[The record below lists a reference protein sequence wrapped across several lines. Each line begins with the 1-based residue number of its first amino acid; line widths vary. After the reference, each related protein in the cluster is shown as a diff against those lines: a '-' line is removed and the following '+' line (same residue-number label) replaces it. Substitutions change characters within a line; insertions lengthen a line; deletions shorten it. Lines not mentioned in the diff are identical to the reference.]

1 MSAPEENF
9 EEHDLTGV
17 PEDLQF
23 QEKGHNDE
31 LVVGAV
37 GKRWPGWPGET
48 VFRILVPAEKIGGI
62 IGRKGEFIK
71 KMCEESRARIKI
83 LDGPPGLPE
92 KVVMV
97 SAKEEKDA
105 SIPPAVDGLLRVHK
119 HMVDGLDNNSAHAPP
134 SVGGLISTKLLVPA
148 SRTGTLIGKQG
159 AVVKSIQE
167 ASNVII
173 SVHAP
178 EDLSVF
184 ALQDDKVVEVQ
195 GEPKGVHKAIELI
208 ASRLRKFLVD
218 RSVLPLFEMNMCV
231 PNSHM
236 NPSMPHPSWG
246 GDTQGFP
253 NAGGSG
259 FGDNS
264 HFMPPRQHDNYYPLD
279 FPSLDKQPRQG
290 PPSFGRDAPTGIHP
304 STNAQ
309 LPAPI
314 IKQVTQHMQIPL
326 AYADAVI
333 GTAGANI
340 SYIRRASG
348 ATITIQ
354 ESKGMPGEMTVEING
369 TATEVQTAQQL
380 IQNVMAQAAGS
391 TQNPTVSEHP
401 GQLSYQSHGSTYTS
415 PPSNAGNAA
424 GHAGGGYGPVY
435 GTNYGY

>member
-1 MSAPEENF
+1 M
-9 EEHDLTGV
+9 
-17 PEDLQF
+17 
-23 QEKGHNDE
+23 
-31 LVVGAV
+31 
-37 GKRWPGWPGET
+37 
-48 VFRILVPAEKIGGI
+48 
-62 IGRKGEFIK
+62 
-71 KMCEESRARIKI
+71 
-83 LDGPPGLPE
+83 
-92 KVVMV
+92 
-97 SAKEEKDA
+97 
-105 SIPPAVDGLLRVHK
+105 
-119 HMVDGLDNNSAHAPP
+119 
-134 SVGGLISTKLLVPA
+134 LLVD
-148 SRTGTLIGKQG
+148 
-159 AVVKSIQE
+159 
-167 ASNVII
+167 I
-173 SVHAP
+173 SA

-236 NPSMPHPSWG
+236 EPSMPHPSWG

-279 FPSLDKQPRQG
+279 FPSLDKQPHQG
-290 PPSFGRDAPTGIHP
+290 PPSFGRDAPMGIHP

-309 LPAPI
+309 IPAPI

-326 AYADAVI
+326 AYADSVI

-380 IQNVMAQAAGS
+380 IQNFMAQAAGS

-401 GQLSYQSHGSTYTS
+401 GQLSYQSHGSMYPS
-415 PPSNAGNAA
+415 PPSNPGNAA
-424 GHAGGGYGPVY
+424 GHAGGGYGTVY